1 MFSYLA
7 YGLRIA
13 SNRVLPELQPG
24 PRGGDVVITFDPTAR
39 VPREAAGQAW
49 YVRISSDEAVLADHE
64 LGVFVL
70 RGGRTVT
77 VIPAAGADEA
87 AVRLYLVGTIMA
99 ILLYQRGRLPLH
111 ASAIAIGGEA
121 VGFLGVSGAGKS
133 TMAAALQARG
143 HRVVADD
150 VTALRVGDGQVLTYP
165 AFPLLKLM
173 PEAAA
178 SAGCDVSRLESL
190 HAGEE
195 KHGFRAIRSFAGQ
208 ALPLRRLYVLAD
220 GPETRIEKLR
230 PQEAVVEFVRHS
242 YPTRMLQPGGP
253 AHFLLCAELARTVP
267 TYRLTRARSLPSL
280 REVARRVEDDLLTPL
295 RIPVSA

>member
-7 YGLRIA
+7 YGLGIE

-24 PRGGDVVITFDPTAR
+24 PKGGDVVITFDPTAR

-49 YVRISSDEAVLADHE
+49 YVRISSEEAVLADHE
-64 LGVFVL
+64 LGVFVV
-70 RGGRTVT
+70 RGGRKVT
-77 VIPAAGADEA
+77 VIPAAGADVA

-111 ASAIAIGGEA
+111 ASAVAIDGETI
-121 VGFLGVSGAGKS
+121 GFLGVSGAGKS

-150 VTALRVGDGQVLTYP
+150 VTALQVGEGTVLTYP

-173 PEAAA
+173 PEAAS
-178 SAGCDVSRLESL
+178 SAGCDVGRLKAL

-195 KHGFRAIRSFAGQ
+195 KHGYRVIQSFSPQ
-208 ALPLRRLYVLAD
+208 PLPLRRLYVLAEGANAAID
-220 GPETRIEKLR
+220 RVR

-242 YPTRMLQPGGP
+242 YPTRMMQPGGP
-253 AHFLLCAELARTVP
+253 AHFLLCAQLARAVP
-267 TYRLTRARSLPSL
+267 TYRLSRARSLPSL
-280 REVARRVEDDLLTPL
+280 RDVARLVEEHVIAATPALT
-295 RIPVSA
+295 A